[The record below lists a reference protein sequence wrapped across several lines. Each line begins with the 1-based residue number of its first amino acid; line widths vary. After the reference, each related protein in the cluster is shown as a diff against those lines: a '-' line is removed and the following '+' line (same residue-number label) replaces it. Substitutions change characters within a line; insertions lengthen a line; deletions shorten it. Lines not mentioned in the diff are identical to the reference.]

1 MPRPFPRRYRIFL
14 WGVGAPAAVVAAFL
28 MWDVAEGFG
37 PPSLMTALLLGGLVI
52 SDAVVFAIRT
62 GVMGSTSGAFAFAL
76 LLTDGVEAAA
86 LGMATAS
93 AVTDLGRG
101 KSADSL
107 GFNAAQY
114 VLSWGAAAL
123 VLEVLTHRLPEGT
136 DLVRGSTIAAVVAA
150 GATFLVV
157 NHLLVAGIV
166 SLQQDRPW
174 GATWRMDFWRA
185 AADDVGPLTVGT
197 LIAASDLGMAT
208 AVLFLLPFVT
218 VLGAR
223 QTIDQYERALRDP
236 LTGLVTRALFADRLS
251 QAIQRATRTG
261 VGGCVLVI
269 DLDGFKQVNDVHGHQ
284 AGDTVLAAVA
294 ARMQAALRAV
304 DTVARLGG
312 DEFAVLLVEQ
322 PDPAA
327 AEVIARKLVEEIDR
341 PVSIGSRSCQVGAS
355 IGSALFP
362 TDGEDV
368 DVLLQHADEVMYR
381 DKADRR
387 RSR

>member
-1 MPRPFPRRYRIFL
+1 
-14 WGVGAPAAVVAAFL
+14 
-28 MWDVAEGFG
+28 
-37 PPSLMTALLLGGLVI
+37 
-52 SDAVVFAIRT
+52 
-62 GVMGSTSGAFAFAL
+62 
-76 LLTDGVEAAA
+76 
-86 LGMATAS
+86 
-93 AVTDLGRG
+93 
-101 KSADSL
+101 
-107 GFNAAQY
+107 
-114 VLSWGAAAL
+114 
-123 VLEVLTHRLPEGT
+123 
-136 DLVRGSTIAAVVAA
+136 
-150 GATFLVV
+150 
-157 NHLLVAGIV
+157 
-166 SLQQDRPW
+166 
-174 GATWRMDFWRA
+174 
-185 AADDVGPLTVGT
+185 
-197 LIAASDLGMAT
+197 
-208 AVLFLLPFVT
+208 VLFLLPFVT

-362 TDGEDV
+362 SDGEDV